1 MSSGFI
7 SICREVRMCM
17 DTCVR
22 GVLTFVS
29 KHGNP
34 EIDVGCSSLSFSSI
48 YIEVHFFPSTQLA
61 DSASLVHQ
69 LAPGIPDLCFRS
81 ARITSKLSCPPR
93 FHIGAAD

>member
-7 SICREVRMCM
+7 SICREVCMCM

-29 KHGNP
+29 KRGNP
-34 EIDVGCSSLSFSSI
+34 EIDVGCSFLSFSSI
-48 YIEVHFFPSTQLA
+48 YIEIHFSCSTQLA

-69 LAPGIPDLCFRS
+69 LAGILDLCFRS
-81 ARITSKLSCPPR
+81 ARITSKLSCPLR